1 MLLNIIIPEISKII
15 INNEKSMIEINERYE
30 FENECNQVIEKSILN
45 YKDYYSNY
53 IKNNKKILDYN
64 IKSILQETSN
74 LEILSHNYPLI
85 KYFNVVNYPNYQ
97 KFLDE
102 FNLIQ
107 NHNIKYPVITNYL
120 IAFQKEEQKKFLE
133 SFHLINP
140 FITYLLNKYSNKIT
154 REEAKKRKIINE
166 IKKQ

>member
-1 MLLNIIIPEISKII
+1 MLFKYDYPRNFQII
-15 INNEKSMIEINERYE
+15 INKEKRMIEKNERYE

-45 YKDYYSNY
+45 YKDNYSNY

-102 FNLIQ
+102 FNLNQ
-107 NHNIKYPVITNYL
+107 NYNIKYPFITNYL

-140 FITYLLNKYSNKIT
+140 FITYLFNKYSNKIT
-154 REEAKKRKIINE
+154 REEAKK
-166 IKKQ
+166 KKNNK

>member
-1 MLLNIIIPEISKII
+1 MKKESI
-15 INNEKSMIEINERYE
+15 IEINERYE

-45 YKDYYSNY
+45 YKYYYSNY
-53 IKNNKKILDYN
+53 IKNNKKILEYN
-64 IKSILQETSN
+64 IKSILQEKSN

-85 KYFNVVNYPNYQ
+85 KNFNVVNYPNYQ

-166 IKKQ
+166 I